1 MQKIPLFE
9 AKNKLSFFVHL
20 VEQGERIEITRHGKS
35 VAAIVNPDEQSQEVN
50 PDMKNPFYLAYL
62 DVQKKLKAL
71 SFSEADWE
79 TTFNIPRVKT
89 SARHPEDFE

>member
-35 VAAIVNPDEQSQEVN
+35 VAAIVNADEESKTEN
-50 PDMKNPFYLAYL
+50 PEMKNPFYLAYL

-89 SARHPEDFE
+89 STRHPEDFE